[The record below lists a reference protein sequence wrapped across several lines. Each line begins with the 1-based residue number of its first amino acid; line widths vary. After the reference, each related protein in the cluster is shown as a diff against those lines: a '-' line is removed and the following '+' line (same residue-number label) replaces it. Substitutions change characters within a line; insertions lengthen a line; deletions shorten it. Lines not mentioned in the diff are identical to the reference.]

1 MSANPSPLKP
11 SSKKCLLAT
20 STTTFLGVRLFAQAE
35 FDQEVEINL
44 KLSIFASFSFAE
56 ILAHTR

>member
-1 MSANPSPLKP
+1 LKP

-44 KLSIFASFSFAE
+44 KLSIFASFSSAE